1 MHSVK
6 NLSNFKLFLILVTA
20 SWYVLLANCNELP
33 AIFTSKPDY
42 LKSYIGINK
51 LAGGPFRTYSSPSL
65 DTDSNL
71 LIRNTGVNP
80 SVELSSEGEM
90 AHSFDPEYI
99 DNNARVAR
107 TTQGGVGE
115 HFHEEDELPK
125 TKDRRKILINLTELT
140 HSNPYLLLR
149 SYQIGEQQSFKDR
162 SSENLNNDAPQLGTP
177 SKTGQNTSK
186 KLRANAA
193 SYYPVSFRRDA

>member
-20 SWYVLLANCNELP
+20 SWYVLLSNCNELP

-115 HFHEEDELPK
+115 HFHEEDE
-125 TKDRRKILINLTELT
+125 
-140 HSNPYLLLR
+140 
-149 SYQIGEQQSFKDR
+149 IGEQQSFKDR